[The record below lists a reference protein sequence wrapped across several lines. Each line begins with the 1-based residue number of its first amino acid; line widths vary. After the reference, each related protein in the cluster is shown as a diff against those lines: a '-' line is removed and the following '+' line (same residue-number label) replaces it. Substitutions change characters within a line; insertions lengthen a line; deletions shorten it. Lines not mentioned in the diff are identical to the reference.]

1 LIRECSL
8 EDLEDLILKNL
19 TEKDEKEK
27 QADNSEANK

>member
-19 TEKDEKEK
+19 AEKDEKEK
-27 QADNSEANK
+27 QMYISENK